1 MPEEVQYP
9 KMVPGGGGTNIAVY
23 EYGDPEGAGILLV
36 HGFSQC
42 HFAWTKQYQA
52 PELQQFRIVVMDLRG
67 HCASGKPAD
76 AESYGSSGVWA
87 DDIAESYRGARAH
100 CSRRK

>member
-36 HGFSQC
+36 HGFSQS
-42 HFAWTKQYQA
+42 HLAWTKQYQS

-67 HCASGKPAD
+67 HGASGKPAD
-76 AESYGSSGVWA
+76 AENYASSGVWA